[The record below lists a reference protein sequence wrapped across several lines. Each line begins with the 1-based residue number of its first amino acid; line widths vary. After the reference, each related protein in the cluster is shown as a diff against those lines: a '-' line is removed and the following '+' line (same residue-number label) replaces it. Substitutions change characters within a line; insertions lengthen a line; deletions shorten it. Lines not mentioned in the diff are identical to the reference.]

1 MKKLSKSEICD
12 KTWSTESLKEL
23 LSDMTAKN
31 QIELVDSD
39 YKIKQNEGQDGN
51 DNEAQ
56 NVNDDNCNFVKNTQI
71 DCTSSVLDSLEAN
84 LETVIIP
91 ETQQTSLLP
100 FDFSV
105 TPRRP
110 IKSVYNDKTQS
121 FVSLQNMFLKE
132 TETLKNFTKSVE
144 KKFEEIEY
152 FIISLSVNNHSVGT
166 RECRYPSVVE
176 LLKSRVSKLEKQL
189 AEKYAIID
197 FLLNQKVQNKINN
210 TTFISKVSNSDIQRD
225 KNPTNSNIKNSNSE
239 KKIGKVK
246 IAVTGDLMLNGANG
260 KGLSKSHNAKVK
272 NYPDATSVDILD
284 KIDDLLKVKPD
295 CLLVHVGINDLTN
308 NVNLLNSVKTNGQK
322 SEEFFSIY

>member
-39 YKIKQNEGQDGN
+39 YKIKQNEGQDDN

-71 DCTSSVLDSLEAN
+71 DWTSSVLDSLEAS
-84 LETVIIP
+84 LETVTIP

-110 IKSVYNDKTQS
+110 IKSVYNDNTQS

-144 KKFEEIEY
+144 KKIEEIEY
-152 FIISLSVNNHSVGT
+152 FIISLSVNNHSVGNS
-166 RECRYPSVVE
+166 ECRYPSVVE
-176 LLKSRVSKLEKQL
+176 LLKVEYR
-189 AEKYAIID
+189 
-197 FLLNQKVQNKINN
+197 
-210 TTFISKVSNSDIQRD
+210 
-225 KNPTNSNIKNSNSE
+225 
-239 KKIGKVK
+239 
-246 IAVTGDLMLNGANG
+246 
-260 KGLSKSHNAKVK
+260 H
-272 NYPDATSVDILD
+272 
-284 KIDDLLKVKPD
+284 
-295 CLLVHVGINDLTN
+295 
-308 NVNLLNSVKTNGQK
+308 
-322 SEEFFSIY
+322 